1 MTKQLLL
8 SELLTEEQC
17 AERVTAADI
26 AAVEAFVSATRRREF
41 LTWRAMLYEY
51 LGRPVEIVYEAG
63 APIVVGHNIY
73 IGVSHTTDMAA
84 VVVSDSRCAVDIER
98 ADRDL
103 SRVAARFFT
112 DRERQLAA
120 ECGNGEVVIWC
131 ARECY
136 YKFRRDKG
144 LDILADIC
152 VTDMDLC
159 RGEIVVEDSR
169 GEDVKMKIEQTA
181 EHIVV
186 YVL

>member
-26 AAVEAFVSATRRREF
+26 AAAKAFLSATRRREF

-73 IGVSHTTDMAA
+73 IGVSHTADMAA
-84 VVVSDSRCAVDIER
+84 VVVSDTPCAVDVER
-98 ADRDL
+98 KDRDI

-112 DRERQLAA
+112 EREKSLATDNTSTVA
-120 ECGNGEVVIWC
+120 IWC

-152 VTDMDLC
+152 VTDMDLR

-169 GEDVKMKIEQTA
+169 GEEVKMKIEQTA

>member
-1 MTKQLLL
+1 
-8 SELLTEEQC
+8 
-17 AERVTAADI
+17 
-26 AAVEAFVSATRRREF
+26 
-41 LTWRAMLYEY
+41 
-51 LGRPVEIVYEAG
+51 
-63 APIVVGHNIY
+63 
-73 IGVSHTTDMAA
+73 MAA

-120 ECGNGEVVIWC
+120 ECGNGEVAIWC

-152 VTDMDLC
+152 VTDMDLR

-169 GEDVKMKIEQTA
+169 GEEVKMKIEQTA